1 MNNPYFLNVYFKY
14 NKKESDLI
22 IIIIIIIFLKYHLIK
37 QLIEF
42 LF

>member
-22 IIIIIIIFLKYHLIK
+22 IIIIIIFLKYHLIK